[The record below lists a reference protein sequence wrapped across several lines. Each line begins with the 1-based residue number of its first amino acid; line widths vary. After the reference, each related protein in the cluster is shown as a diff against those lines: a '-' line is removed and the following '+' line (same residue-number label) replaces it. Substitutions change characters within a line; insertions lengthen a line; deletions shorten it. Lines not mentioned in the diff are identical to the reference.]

1 LIFRGDFLSLRSYQN
16 IIEEKLPLHNIR
28 VFKQHLMSSV
38 VLRLLSVVNLFFLRT
53 HGLPAPVPT
62 EGGAG
67 RRTQNSELSILL
79 SALSFQFL
87 IILLSAICI
96 LLTAF
101 LTDSTGS
108 SPRL

>member
-1 LIFRGDFLSLRSYQN
+1 LIFRKDFLSLRSYQN
-16 IIEEKLPLHNIR
+16 IIEEKLPLHNIQ

-53 HGLPAPVPT
+53 HCLPAPVPT

-79 SALSFQFL
+79 SALSFQLFSFR
-87 IILLSAICI
+87 IPQSAFCIASIFPLSALSI
-96 LLTAF
+96 
-101 LTDSTGS
+101 
-108 SPRL
+108 